1 MRCAASWRARM
12 DGMTTHE
19 PSRSGQRESERE
31 REREREREKER
42 GASVRL
48 CAPARHKVRRSG
60 PRGNTVLSC
69 VASTRLTGLS

>member
-1 MRCAASWRARM
+1 M

-19 PSRSGQRESERE
+19 PSRIGQRESERE
-31 REREREREKER
+31 REREREKER
-42 GASVRL
+42 REREALRAGEAQGATER
-48 CAPARHKVRRSG
+48 PARL